1 MDERFVTMLRPF
13 LRFLPEGRTPTET
26 DRLHDLGLDSMQAI
40 ELLFAVEDTFGVS
53 LPDELLVDATF
64 ETAGSLWRAI
74 VGSAPDVDAGTVGSR
89 S

>member
-1 MDERFVTMLRPF
+1 MDDRFVTLLRPF
-13 LRFLPEGRTPTET
+13 LRFLPPDRAPAPD

-53 LPDELLVDATF
+53 LPDELLTDATF

-74 VGSAPDVDAGTVGSR
+74 VETAPDAVGIR
-89 S
+89 P